1 MEKHL
6 PEALKYFSKLTDRD
20 HALFELGISLGAI
33 FHQLVGMPI
42 PLESLESL
50 EEAFSKAFSRQPF
63 REIVEI
69 KIIKEKL
76 IVGSSPPYDYGVITP
91 SSLDVRVVVKY
102 GGVKVSGRLRWVE
115 ELGYPLMYVE
125 EVVEG

>member
-6 PEALKYFSKLTDRD
+6 PEALRYFSKLTDRE
-20 HALFELGISLGAI
+20 HALFELGIALGAI
-33 FHQLVGMPI
+33 FHQLLGMPI
-42 PLESLESL
+42 PLDSVESL
-50 EEAFSKAFSRQPF
+50 EEVFSKAFLRQPF

-76 IVGSSPPYDYGVITP
+76 MIGSRPPYDYGVITP
-91 SSLDVRVVVKY
+91 SSLDVKVVVRY
-102 GGVKVSGRLRWVE
+102 GDVKVSGRLKWIE

-125 EVVEG
+125 DIAEG